1 MNVKKPLDH
10 LGFGIVFA
18 ILGTLL
24 GILFIEFYWLFKG
37 YKLGTAWELVQNP
50 SLRNSIITLSQVPN
64 IGVFYIFFSTKRDRS
79 AYGVILFFLLLAI
92 PIAIDKFL

>member
-10 LGFGIVFA
+10 LVYGILFA

-24 GILFIEFYWLFKG
+24 GIFLIEMYWLIKG
-37 YKLGTAWELVQNP
+37 YKLGTAWDLLQNP
-50 SLRNSIITLSQVPN
+50 SLRNNVLTLSQVPN
-64 IGVFYIFFSTKRDRS
+64 VGVFYIFFSSKRDRS

>member
-1 MNVKKPLDH
+1 MNVKKTFDH
-10 LGFGIVFA
+10 LGLGILFA

-24 GILFIEFYWLFKG
+24 GIFFIEMYWMYNG
-37 YKLGTAWELVQNP
+37 YKLGTVWNLLQNP

-64 IGVFYIFFSTKRDRS
+64 VGVFYIFFSTKRDRS
-79 AYGVILFFLLLAI
+79 AYGVILFFLLIAI